1 MSFPLVESE
10 YELLAEVGKG
20 ATATVYRGKCVS
32 LDQEVAIKIID
43 LDKTE
48 MGVDQF
54 HREVVIMSKSSHPNV
69 LKLHASFVSGRTL
82 WLVLVYYPFG
92 SIADVSKRAPKMGSY
107 EPFLTAILYQTLEA
121 LEYFH
126 ENGQMHRDV
135 KAANLLV
142 DESGHVAMAD
152 FGVSAEAPPCRGSVA
167 RKTLC
172 GTPCWMAP
180 EVLTLRGY
188 RKSADIWSLGIT
200 ALEIAFG
207 APPFAHYPP
216 MKAMALTLRGNPPT
230 ADTLG
235 PNKLSPAY
243 KNIVRRCL
251 QKDPAN
257 RPTATQLK
265 QDPLFDGWTF
275 SKAVSMTAHHLTKLG
290 VEKLQEKSAT
300 RHEVSNDDSPTDI
313 TWSFPTMTEEE
324 TDLTDWRVACA
335 QAHEICSK
343 GYKKGKVIESHGRL
357 TVTEA
362 CVERTGFTVE
372 IHEIELDQSMYDQPL
387 FTAEIIETILAISD
401 DSILT
406 GMEIWENGIDAVY
419 WVTEAK
425 GITLSTQLQSASLSP
440 PACAEIVR
448 IIVSGLSH
456 LHRLGIM
463 HRRVMPQ
470 NVFFTAS
477 GTKLG
482 AVASSIFPSNGKFPL
497 KNIDPPGGVESY
509 LAPEQFD
516 EEFTEMVDVYALG
529 MLIIEMLTGK
539 PPYSEAKN
547 PMKLVQLKLKGTPPQ
562 ALSLIKEDDPFRD
575 LVNRCIAVDPNDRI
589 SLEHVAIHPAI
600 VNTA

>member
-1 MSFPLVESE
+1 MSFPLSESG

-20 ATATVYRGKCVS
+20 ATATVYRGRCIP
-32 LDQEVAIKIID
+32 LDKEVAIKIID

-48 MGVDQF
+48 MGVEQF
-54 HREVVIMSKSSHPNV
+54 HREVVIMSKSNHPSV

-92 SIADVSKRAPKMGSY
+92 SIADVRKKALQMGSH
-107 EPFLTAILYQTLEA
+107 EPFLVAILYQTLEA

-257 RPTATQLK
+257 RPTATELK
-265 QDPLFDGWTF
+265 QDPLFEGWTLE
-275 SKAVSMTAHHLTKLG
+275 KAVSTTAHYLSKLG
-290 VEKLQEKSAT
+290 VGKLQEKSAA
-300 RHEVSNDDSPTDI
+300 RQQ
-313 TWSFPTMTEEE
+313 
-324 TDLTDWRVACA
+324 LTDENGGAVSWLFPSTTEAQEDSWRTACA

-343 GYKKGKVIESHGRL
+343 GYRKGKVIESHGRL

-362 CVERTGFTVE
+362 CVERTGFAVE
-372 IHEIELDQSMYDQPL
+372 IHEIELDQSMYDEPL
-387 FTAEIIETILAISD
+387 FTADMIDTILAISD
-401 DSILT
+401 SSILA

-425 GITLSTQLQSASLSP
+425 GVTLSNMLQKSSLTHS
-440 PACAEIVR
+440 ACADVVR
-448 IIVSGLSH
+448 TVVTGLSH
-456 LHRLGIM
+456 LHQLGIM

-470 NVFFTAS
+470 NIFFTAS
-477 GTKLG
+477 GIKLG
-482 AVASSIFPSNGKFPL
+482 AVASSIFPCNGKFPL
-497 KNIDPPGGVESY
+497 KNIDPPGGVEAY

-516 EEFTEMVDVYALG
+516 EEFTSMVDIYALG

-539 PPYSEAKN
+539 EPYSEAKN

-562 ALSLIKEDDPFRD
+562 ALSLLDDDDPFRD
-575 LVNRCIAVDPNDRI
+575 LVTKCIIVDPKERI
-589 SLEHVAIHPAI
+589 SLEDIVAHPAI
-600 VNTA
+600 QNSER